1 MDGTS
6 NTTISAPAN
15 SCRGASRLETISW
28 RRYLPTRLPANESA
42 TGSPLRV
49 ETHTIFVS
57 LATTWLLTELVAA
70 WILSLVLNVRPPP
83 VICQESAFGESG
95 NSEDKCTSSGKTGG
109 FGGGGGIIVATLI
122 SLGSVALDV
131 RPPPLDFCESNV
143 NVWSVSVLPR

>member
-6 NTTISAPAN
+6 NTTMSAPAN

-28 RRYLPTRLPANESA
+28 RRYLPTRLPAIESA

-49 ETHTIFVS
+49 ETHTTFVS
-57 LATTWLLTELVAA
+57 LVTMVVAILT
-70 WILSLVLNVRPPP
+70 LVLDVRPPP
-83 VICQESAFGESG
+83 AICQESDFGATG
-95 NSEDKCTSSGKTGG
+95 TSEDKCTSNGKTGG

-131 RPPPLDFCESNV
+131 RPPPLVFCESNV
-143 NVWSVSVLPR
+143 NV